1 MICLRRLKFGYT
13 LSGHLNRKGNR
24 CEKSRRAQSQETL
37 PSETS
42 GCRSEVFLR
51 TSFYIFTLTIAVF
64 ANSVL
69 AQGPSEP
76 RPILVDVIGSRAK
89 AVKPVRYKTTSSAT
103 VTLGSANDTE
113 ARAFDLM
120 NAQRQA
126 SGLQSLQWDEEIVA
140 LARTHSQSMAAGKFF
155 SHKDANGGFV
165 DDRAAKLGIFNWLA
179 LGENIAFMKGY
190 DDPATIAVDK
200 WMQSTSHK
208 KNILSSQWRES
219 AIGVAVAADG
229 SVYFT
234 QVFISR

>member
-1 MICLRRLKFGYT
+1 MCAN
-13 LSGHLNRKGNR
+13 SAM
-24 CEKSRRAQSQETL
+24 AQS
-37 PSETS
+37 
-42 GCRSEVFLR
+42 
-51 TSFYIFTLTIAVF
+51 
-64 ANSVL
+64 
-69 AQGPSEP
+69 GPSEP
-76 RPILVDVIGSRAK
+76 RPILVDVIGSRTR
-89 AVKPVRYKTTSSAT
+89 AVKPVRYTAVSSST
-103 VTLGSANDTE
+103 VSLGSANDTE
-113 ARAFDLM
+113 ARAFELM

-126 SGLQSLQWDEEIVA
+126 SGLQSLQWDEQIVA
-140 LARTHSQSMAAGKFF
+140 LARTHSESMAAGKFF
-155 SHKDANGGFV
+155 SHKDMNGGYV

-190 DDPATIAVDK
+190 NDPATIAVNK